1 MVTQENGQMK
11 LTYSSMNLTVCSASA
26 GALTIQTGGLIVS
39 KSLLYANDFSVRPVP
54 LHALSLPVIGFSC
67 VVENSLKSFTISVAN
82 TSVYTII
89 SEKLHTFATVI
100 KGFVARF
107 SGTIK
112 RRAGRYAVSVFRKF
126 SSVIPHHRGVLRL

>member
-39 KSLLYANDFSVRPVP
+39 KSLPYANDFSVRPAP
-54 LHALSLPVIGFSC
+54 LSALSLPVIGFSC
-67 VVENSLKSFTISVAN
+67 VIENSLKSFTISVAN

-100 KGFVARF
+100 KGAVVRF
-107 SGTIK
+107 SGAIK
-112 RRAGRYAVSVFRKF
+112 RRVSRYAVSVFLKF